1 MKKQN
6 KSKSSPFGMLWGWGK
21 PYHGKFILSVIL
33 AVMGVACQMIPYFCV
48 VNMIAK
54 MFAGENSFSAY
65 LPACIAALGG
75 YCGKVLFANLSTVIS
90 HSAAYYTLRDLREQV
105 VAKLARVPMGTILD
119 TPSGQ
124 YKSIIVDR
132 IEGMEVPF
140 AHLLPEMT
148 SNLLVPLFIIAYLFV
163 LDWRMALL
171 SLATLFIGLVIMAF
185 GMRNYAEEG
194 AGALAASKKMTD
206 AVIEY
211 IGGIE
216 VVKAFSQSAGSYQKY
231 AKAVE
236 SNAGYYIKWMAN
248 SEKTMCSYNA
258 IIPSVLLCV
267 LPGGMALWL
276 SGSPDTISLMAAVI
290 FSLGFI
296 GPIMEAFSFAGSLAM
311 IGKNTEEI
319 DSLLNAEELHHASEP
334 VKLNSLDIALKDV
347 AFSYDKKQEVLHKIT
362 LSIVPGTM
370 TAFVGPSGS
379 GKSTIAKLIA
389 GYWDVTGGSITLGG
403 HNLTEIP
410 LWQLAAQISYVSQD
424 NYLFNRTIRENIRMG
439 KPDASDEE
447 VEQVAVRS
455 GCDSFIRG
463 LDKGYETVVGS
474 GGSQLSGGERQRI
487 SIARAMLKN
496 APIVILDEAT
506 AFIDPENEAV
516 VQKAISALTVG
527 KHPAG
532 IPVCHSAEQRKTL
545 IVIAHRLS
553 TITGADNI
561 VVVNN
566 GSIEAQGCHEKLL
579 ADCPLYRDMWQAHIG
594 ARDEG

>member
-33 AVMGVACQMIPYFCV
+33 AVMGVACQMMPYFCV

-163 LDWRMALL
+163 LDWRMALF

-236 SNAGYYIKWMAN
+236 GNAGYYIKWMAN

-276 SGSPDTISLMAAVI
+276 SDSLDTISLMAAVI

-527 KHPAG
+527 K
-532 IPVCHSAEQRKTL
+532 TL
-545 IVIAHRLS
+545 VVIAHRLS

-566 GSIEAQGCHEKLL
+566 GNIEAQGYHEKLL